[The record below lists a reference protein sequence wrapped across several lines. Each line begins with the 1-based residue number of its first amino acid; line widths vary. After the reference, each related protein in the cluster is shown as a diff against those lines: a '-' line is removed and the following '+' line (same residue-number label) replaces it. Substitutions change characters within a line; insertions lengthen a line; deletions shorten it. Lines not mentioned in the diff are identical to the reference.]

1 MSQLNVNTIKNRV
14 GNSGPTFDGN
24 TTVSGILTAT
34 SFSGDGSSLTN
45 LTLTGDGDLANL
57 DVTGVSTF
65 AGNINASSADF
76 SGNVTIGGT
85 LTYRDVTNI
94 DAVGMVTAR
103 KGIQVLADGLTVTGI
118 TTVGTA
124 LSLADNVKAKFGT
137 GGDLEIYHSS
147 TASHITDVGTGNFII
162 GSNGGSL
169 KITKGADTE
178 NMAVFTPDG
187 SAALYYDNVKKFET
201 VTGGVDI
208 TGDLTANSGSDQV
221 KLGAGDGAIEITRS
235 AGGAYIDFKNDTGED
250 YDARLSESSGALETS
265 GNLNVGN
272 DLIVTN
278 SAYTSI
284 STTDTNKTIVNRE
297 YVTAVTGVA
306 GTNANITITLPASP
320 NPGWEVGV
328 AVGGTFL
335 DTVVARNGSKIM
347 ALSEDMTLNR
357 AYISVQ
363 FVYVDAYTGWRFF

>member
-14 GNSGPTFDGN
+14 GNSGPTIDGN

-45 LTLTGDGDLANL
+45 LTLTGNGNL
-57 DVTGVSTF
+57 SNLTVSGLSTF
-65 AGNINASSADF
+65 TGAADF
-76 SGNVTIGGT
+76 TGNVTIGGT

-94 DAVGMVTAR
+94 DSVGMVTAR

-187 SAALYYDNVKKFET
+187 AAELYYNNVKKLET
-201 VTGGVDI
+201 TTGGVVI
-208 TGDLTANSGSDQV
+208 TGITTSTIFDGDLTGNVTGTAATFTGTVDVGGLDGVIYSGV
-221 KLGAGDGAIEITRS
+221 
-235 AGGAYIDFKNDTGED
+235 
-250 YDARLSESSGALETS
+250 
-265 GNLNVGN
+265 
-272 DLIVTN
+272 
-278 SAYTSI
+278 
-284 STTDTNKTIVNRE
+284 STTATSKTVVNRE
-297 YVTAVTGVA
+297 FCEVTAA
-306 GTNANITITLPASP
+306 AQTITLPASP
-320 NPGWEVGV
+320 TAGHEVYV
-328 AVGGTFL
+328 AIGNFT
-335 DTVVARNGSKIM
+335 DTVVARNGSNIM
-347 ALSEDMTLNR
+347 SLAEDMTLDV
-357 AYISVQ
+357 AYKNVK
-363 FVYVDAYTGWRFF
+363 FVYVNSTIGWRIN